1 MPAVRPAFKLKFSEF
16 RIEFMWHNV
25 VDVAVSAAGEISA
38 EVEVPPESLWFSGHF
53 PGDPILPGIAQ
64 LGIVY
69 EAVCQSCGGRPGIA
83 GFSRV
88 KFRKIV
94 RPGDSLRLSIA
105 PRKEHPGSY
114 AFRITIG
121 GEIACSGNLAL
132 KMPEDK
138 SA

>member
-1 MPAVRPAFKLKFSEF
+1 MPAVRPAFKLKFPEF

-25 VDVAVSAAGEISA
+25 VNVAVSVSGEISA
-38 EVEVPPESLWFSGHF
+38 EAELPPDSLWFSGHF

-69 EAVCQSCGGRPGIA
+69 EAVCQSRGGRPGIA

-94 RPGDSLRLSIA
+94 RPRDSLKISVV
-105 PRKEHPGSY
+105 PRREHRESY
-114 AFRITIG
+114 AFRITVG

-132 KMPEDK
+132 RIPEDK